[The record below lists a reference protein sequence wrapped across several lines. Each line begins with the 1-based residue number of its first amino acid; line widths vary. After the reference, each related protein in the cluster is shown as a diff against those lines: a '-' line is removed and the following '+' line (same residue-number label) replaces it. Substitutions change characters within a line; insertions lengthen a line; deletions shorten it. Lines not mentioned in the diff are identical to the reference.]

1 MDHACGCAI
10 IMKSVLCNMRTALY
24 NVKSALSDL
33 GALYNL
39 CILCNMRPLCNMR
52 SAQCNMRS
60 AQCNMWDVLCV
71 I

>member
-33 GALYNL
+33 GALYNV
-39 CILCNMRPLCNMR
+39 CVLCNMSPLCNMR
-52 SAQCNMRS
+52 SVPM
-60 AQCNMWDVLCV
+60 
-71 I
+71 